1 MQFEIKSWLDN
12 SVLFS
17 LETESL
23 KLCVEAAIK
32 SGARLD
38 RASLD
43 GASLVG
49 ASLDGASLDGAR
61 LDGARLDRAS
71 LDRASLV
78 GASLVGASLDRASL
92 DRARGLKYFPI
103 QIGGHKH
110 WLCTTQDGD
119 LQIGCHIHSFEK
131 WREIAEELGVSQEY
145 SPIDIEIYKL
155 HIEHIERIS
164 KLLWKENAGAKTD

>member
-32 SGARLD
+32 SGA
-38 RASLD
+38 
-43 GASLVG
+43 SLVG
-49 ASLDGASLDGAR
+49 ASLDRAR
-61 LDGARLDRAS
+61 
-71 LDRASLV
+71 LV

-92 DRARGLKYFPI
+92 VGARLDRARLDGASLVGARGLKYFPI